1 MSIRAILRTG
11 TAGLALAMLGLAPAQ
26 GMSDT
31 INLQTSIGSFK
42 MIDGKG
48 LTSFSFEGTVLLI
61 DVKGTVR
68 TEGNLKLEFDDPR
81 MKRKAYYGKG
91 RITVEGSWRGIQ
103 WFGSNLLGYVKG
115 ESKIRLTG
123 EFDRNLSTG
132 SYWYGNKVNEKFPW
146 YTSGITVVVPE
157 DPRLSP
163 KPTRRGGYGG

>member
-1 MSIRAILRTG
+1 MSTSNFFRTG
-11 TAGLALAMLGLAPAQ
+11 LAGMALVMAVAAGAQ

-48 LTSFSFEGTVLLI
+48 TTSFSFEGTVLLI
-61 DVKGTVR
+61 DVRGSIK
-68 TEGNLKLEFDDPR
+68 TEGNLKLEFDEPK

-91 RITVEGSWRGIQ
+91 RITVSGEWRGIQ
-103 WFGSNLLGYVKG
+103 WFGSNLLGWVKG
-115 ESKIRLTG
+115 SSKIRLTG

-132 SYWYGNKVNEKFPW
+132 TYWYGNKTQDKLPW
-146 YTSGITVVVPE
+146 YTTGITVVVPE
-157 DPRLSP
+157 DPRLNP